1 MSFKRLQLNLLS
13 QTGELIN
20 CVSCFPGQVS
30 VFRAPSYAALEVYQR
45 ALAGIPGPERIS
57 ISLDERSYIPT
68 EHFFIG
74 FGEQRESAHETVI
87 SSFSRIGINENV
99 FHGLCHSY
107 GIEIEESSRWASLT
121 RCEARRMRLL
131 LATQTRGQI
140 IILNDPFEPL
150 ANQWR
155 ERFAELIA
163 QFARQNKEIIIV
175 TNLSNRPEAWI
186 DNASI
191 ARIQVGEEIQKTIGF
206 GAQASAGNE
215 MIQQLRTMMK
225 EPKPQ
230 PTATFE
236 IPQEDLISAQ
246 HSDHQYDE
254 ERPHQYHSSILVGL
268 CTVLDTLRIPYN
280 DSVLQKR
287 FLAIQSTLSSPVI
300 SSSIA
305 ATLIIG
311 ASAFLFS
318 GEKDEPAKIEVA
330 SLNQTQVATTESGEA
345 QNTERVTVAEP
356 AAEVISPEKLV
367 EVPKEPQPKSNKVI
381 DEYPESIKS
390 SIMASFQ
397 GLGTALEGSKN
408 GQNELIKSAPKEEE
422 TGDLLKLL
430 ASASDSGEGLPDAP
444 PPSDASPDNSDQ
456 SSNSTQPTQFGSE
469 EEKREAI
476 RKRFLEAIERAQSM
490 RKN

>member
-1 MSFKRLQLNLLS
+1 MPFKRLQLNLLS

-45 ALAGIPGPERIS
+45 ALAGIPGPERIA
-57 ISLDERSYIPT
+57 ISLDDQNFIPT

-87 SSFSRIGINENV
+87 SSFTRIGINEHT
-99 FHGLCHSY
+99 FHSLCHSY
-107 GIEIEESSRWASLT
+107 GIEIEETTRWSLLT
-121 RCEARRMRLL
+121 KCEARRVRLL
-131 LATQTRGQI
+131 LATQTHGQV

-155 ERFAELIA
+155 GRFAELLSH
-163 QFARQNKEIIIV
+163 FARQNKEIVIV
-175 TNLSNRPEAWI
+175 TNLSNRPETWI
-186 DNASI
+186 DNPSV

-225 EPKPQ
+225 EPTQ
-230 PTATFE
+230 PLTATQASAEEDQFVSRKSD
-236 IPQEDLISAQ
+236 PQNEDNHVS
-246 HSDHQYDE
+246 
-254 ERPHQYHSSILVGL
+254 QYHSTILIGL

-280 DSVLQKR
+280 DAILQKR
-287 FLAIQSTLSSPVI
+287 VASIQSTLSSPLI
-300 SSSIA
+300 SSSLA
-305 ATLIIG
+305 ASLIIAGG
-311 ASAFLFS
+311 AFFFI
-318 GEKDEPAKIEVA
+318 GGNDKEPTLTVA
-330 SLNQTQVATTESGEA
+330 SLNQNQVQNIAPRDEPTDQKVPESEPVNIS
-345 QNTERVTVAEP
+345 NT
-356 AAEVISPEKLV
+356 PEKLV
-367 EVPKEPQPKSNKVI
+367 ELPNDTQPKSIKAI

-397 GLGTALEGSKN
+397 GLGTALN
-408 GQNELIKSAPKEEE
+408 GNKDEQNQLIKSAPKEEE
-422 TGDLLKLL
+422 TTDLLKLL
-430 ASASDSGEGLPDAP
+430 ATASDSGEGLPDAP
-444 PPSDASPDNSDQ
+444 PPSDTYQDNSYQ
-456 SSNSTQPTQFGSE
+456 NNSPSQPPQFGSE